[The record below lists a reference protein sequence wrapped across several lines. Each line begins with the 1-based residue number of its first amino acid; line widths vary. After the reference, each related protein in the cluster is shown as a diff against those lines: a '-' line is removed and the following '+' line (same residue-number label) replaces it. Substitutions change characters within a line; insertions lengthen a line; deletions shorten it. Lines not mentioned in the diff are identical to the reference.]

1 MLAWFK
7 SLMMRKFSVRWR
19 CQYSGTPVM
28 ERDK

>member
-19 CQYSGTPVM
+19 CSIPVHPEM
-28 ERDK
+28 ERDT